1 MQGSELAELTIFLAV
16 AQLRSFS
23 KAAVERGIAASAV
36 SHAIRKLE
44 LRVGVR
50 LFHRTTRSV
59 ALTDSDAWS
68 RWRTLRPKITTCLNC
83 VSTAR

>member
-36 SHAIRKLE
+36 SHAIR
-44 LRVGVR
+44 
-50 LFHRTTRSV
+50 
-59 ALTDSDAWS
+59 
-68 RWRTLRPKITTCLNC
+68 
-83 VSTAR
+83 